1 MKKKIKSFINKIKN
15 FVLDNKI
22 FFLFV
27 IVNVINDMVLRGI
40 TFGKLDN
47 LFSIVPI
54 LSSVALVTLVL
65 SFVYLFKKEFS
76 KKLYLISITVFLTL
90 LCIINSSYYNYFSSY
105 TSISQLVTT
114 KYLGEVKDSL
124 ITVVKLRDFI
134 YLVLPTILIAYI
146 LKTKYRFSNTKNFK
160 NFLKV
165 NNLTVICTVLFALNL
180 KPVDYS
186 RLVKQWNRIYLVE
199 KFGLYV
205 YHVNDVFQSVEPKLI
220 AIFGYDKAKRNF
232 NDYYAK
238 RTDVQSY
245 TNEYTN
251 IFKGKNLISIHG
263 ESIQKFVINLKIN
276 GKEVTPNLNRLVK
289 EGMYF
294 SNYYS
299 QVSVGTSSD
308 SEFTI
313 NTSLMPAK
321 VGVAFVSYFDREY
334 VTIPKLFKSLGYY
347 NMSFHANKGDFW
359 NRNSMYKS
367 LGYDKF
373 YDQKA
378 FNIDETIGLGL
389 SDKSFFRQLTPIL
402 KKENDNHQNFYA
414 TLIMLTNHTPF
425 PDISSYSKDPLDL
438 KMYVTENGETKAY
451 PYLEGTVLG
460 RYLQSVHYADEAL
473 GELMEHL
480 ETNGL
485 LENTVLMFYGD
496 HDARLS
502 SSEYKRFYNYDYKN
516 DKTLDESDPNY
527 KKYGYYEHELN
538 RSVPFFFWS
547 KNDNQKINKTITNVM
562 GAYDILPTLGNMFG
576 FYNKYALGSDIF
588 NTNNDN
594 TVIFPNGNYV
604 TNKIYYNSQAD
615 EAYDIEK
622 KEVIQKE
629 LEPRE
634 YINKRT
640 KETEEKLN
648 ISNDI
653 LVYNLL
659 KKVGLKTNDEL
670 KVGKWK

>member
-54 LSSVALVTLVL
+54 LSSVALVTLIL

-516 DKTLDESDPNY
+516 DKSLDETDPNY

-622 KEVIQKE
+622 KEVIAKE
-629 LEPRE
+629 LEPKE
-634 YINKRT
+634 YITKRT
-640 KETEEKLN
+640 KETDQKLN
-648 ISNDI
+648 VSNDI

-670 KVGKWK
+670 KVGK

>member
-1 MKKKIKSFINKIKN
+1 MKKKIKSFINKIKS

-22 FFLFV
+22 FFLFI
-27 IVNVINDMVLRGI
+27 IVNVVNDMFLRGI

-146 LKTKYRFSNTKNFK
+146 LKNKYRFSNTKNFK

-220 AIFGYDKAKRNF
+220 AIFGYDKAKKNF

-251 IFKGKNLISIHG
+251 IFKGKNVISIHG

-378 FNIDETIGLGL
+378 FKIDETIGLGL

-485 LENTVLMFYGD
+485 LDNSVIMFYGD

-622 KEVIQKE
+622 KEVIAKE
-629 LEPRE
+629 LEPKE
-634 YINKRT
+634 YITKRT
-640 KETEEKLN
+640 KETDQKLN
-648 ISNDI
+648 VSNDI

-670 KVGKWK
+670 KVGK

>member
-1 MKKKIKSFINKIKN
+1 MKKKIKSFINKIKS

-22 FFLFV
+22 FFLFI
-27 IVNVINDMVLRGI
+27 IVNVINDMFLRGI

-146 LKTKYRFSNTKNFK
+146 LKTKYKFSNNKNFK
-160 NFLKV
+160 SFLKV

-220 AIFGYDKAKRNF
+220 AIFGYDKAKKNF

-251 IFKGKNLISIHG
+251 IFKGKNVISIHG

-516 DKTLDESDPNY
+516 DKTLDETDPNY

-547 KNDNQKINKTITNVM
+547 KNDNQKINKIITNVM

-622 KEVIQKE
+622 KEVIAKE
-629 LEPRE
+629 LEPKE
-634 YINKRT
+634 YITKRT
-640 KETEEKLN
+640 KETDQKLN
-648 ISNDI
+648 VSNDI

-670 KVGKWK
+670 KVGK

>member
-1 MKKKIKSFINKIKN
+1 MKKKIKSFINKIKS

-27 IVNVINDMVLRGI
+27 IVNVINDMFLRGI

-485 LENTVLMFYGD
+485 LDNSVIMFYGD

-604 TNKIYYNSQAD
+604 TNKIYYNSQSD

-622 KEVIQKE
+622 KEVIAKE
-629 LEPRE
+629 LEPKE
-634 YINKRT
+634 YITKRT

-670 KVGKWK
+670 KVGK

>member
-1 MKKKIKSFINKIKN
+1 MKKKIKSFINKIKS

-27 IVNVINDMVLRGI
+27 IVNVINDMFLRGI

-146 LKTKYRFSNTKNFK
+146 LKTKYKFSNNKNFK
-160 NFLKV
+160 SFLKV

-220 AIFGYDKAKRNF
+220 AIFGYDKAKKNF

-251 IFKGKNLISIHG
+251 IFKGKNVISIHG

-378 FNIDETIGLGL
+378 FKIDETIGLGL

-402 KKENDNHQNFYA
+402 KKENDKHQNFYA

-480 ETNGL
+480 NTNGL
-485 LENTVLMFYGD
+485 LENSVIMFYGD

-622 KEVIQKE
+622 KEVIAKE
-629 LEPRE
+629 LEPKE
-634 YINKRT
+634 YITKRT
-640 KETEEKLN
+640 KETDQKLN
-648 ISNDI
+648 VSNDI

-670 KVGKWK
+670 KVGK

>member
-220 AIFGYDKAKRNF
+220 AIFGYDKAKKNF

-251 IFKGKNLISIHG
+251 IFKGKNVISIHG

-547 KNDNQKINKTITNVM
+547 KNDNKKINKTITNVM

-670 KVGKWK
+670 KVGK

>member
-1 MKKKIKSFINKIKN
+1 MKKKIKSFINKIKS

-27 IVNVINDMVLRGI
+27 IVNVINDMFLRGI

-146 LKTKYRFSNTKNFK
+146 LKTKYKFSNNKNFK
-160 NFLKV
+160 SFLKV

-220 AIFGYDKAKRNF
+220 AIFGYDKAKKNF

-251 IFKGKNLISIHG
+251 IFKGKNVISIHG

-378 FNIDETIGLGL
+378 FKIDETIGLGL

-402 KKENDNHQNFYA
+402 KKENDNHKNFYA

-485 LENTVLMFYGD
+485 LDNSVIMFYGD

-622 KEVIQKE
+622 KEVIAKE
-629 LEPRE
+629 LEPKE
-634 YINKRT
+634 YITKRT
-640 KETEEKLN
+640 KETDQKLN
-648 ISNDI
+648 VSNDI

-670 KVGKWK
+670 KVGK

>member
-1 MKKKIKSFINKIKN
+1 MKKKIKSFINKIKS

-54 LSSVALVTLVL
+54 LSSVALVTLIL

-251 IFKGKNLISIHG
+251 IFKGKNVISIHG

-402 KKENDNHQNFYA
+402 KKENDKHQNFYA

-622 KEVIQKE
+622 KEVIAKE
-629 LEPRE
+629 LEPKE
-634 YINKRT
+634 YITKRT

-670 KVGKWK
+670 KVGK

>member
-1 MKKKIKSFINKIKN
+1 MKKKIKSFINKIKS

-27 IVNVINDMVLRGI
+27 IVNVINDMFLRGI

-146 LKTKYRFSNTKNFK
+146 LKTKYKFSNNKNFK
-160 NFLKV
+160 SFLKV

-220 AIFGYDKAKRNF
+220 AIFGYDKAKKNF

-251 IFKGKNLISIHG
+251 IFKGKNVISIHG

-378 FNIDETIGLGL
+378 FKIDETIGLGL

-402 KKENDNHQNFYA
+402 KKENDKHQNFYA

-485 LENTVLMFYGD
+485 LDNSVIMFYGD

-547 KNDNQKINKTITNVM
+547 KNDNKKINKTITNVM

-622 KEVIQKE
+622 KEVIAKE
-629 LEPRE
+629 LEPKE
-634 YINKRT
+634 YITKRT
-640 KETEEKLN
+640 KETDQKLN
-648 ISNDI
+648 VSNDI

-670 KVGKWK
+670 KVGK

>member
-54 LSSVALVTLVL
+54 LSSVALVTLIL

-438 KMYVTENGETKAY
+438 KMYVTENGEIKAY

-670 KVGKWK
+670 KVGK

>member
-1 MKKKIKSFINKIKN
+1 MKKKIKSFINKIKS

-27 IVNVINDMVLRGI
+27 IVNVINDMFLRGI

-146 LKTKYRFSNTKNFK
+146 LKTKYKFSNNKNFK
-160 NFLKV
+160 SFLKV

-220 AIFGYDKAKRNF
+220 AIFGYDKAKKNF

-251 IFKGKNLISIHG
+251 IFKGKNVISIHG

-378 FNIDETIGLGL
+378 FKIDETIGLGL

-402 KKENDNHQNFYA
+402 KKENDKHQNFYA

-485 LENTVLMFYGD
+485 LDNSVIMFYGD

-622 KEVIQKE
+622 KEVIAKE
-629 LEPRE
+629 LEPKE
-634 YINKRT
+634 YITKRT
-640 KETEEKLN
+640 KETDQKLN
-648 ISNDI
+648 VSNDI

-670 KVGKWK
+670 KVGK

>member
-1 MKKKIKSFINKIKN
+1 MKKKIKSFINKIKS

-27 IVNVINDMVLRGI
+27 IVNVINDMFLRGI

-146 LKTKYRFSNTKNFK
+146 LKTKYRFSNNKNFK

-165 NNLTVICTVLFALNL
+165 NNLTVICTILFALNL

-220 AIFGYDKAKRNF
+220 AIFGYDKAKKNF

-289 EGMYF
+289 QGMYF

-378 FNIDETIGLGL
+378 FKIDETIGLGL

-485 LENTVLMFYGD
+485 LDNSVIMFYGD

-622 KEVIQKE
+622 KEVIAKE
-629 LEPRE
+629 LEPKE
-634 YINKRT
+634 YITKRT
-640 KETEEKLN
+640 KETDQKLN
-648 ISNDI
+648 VSNDI

-670 KVGKWK
+670 KVGK

>member
-1 MKKKIKSFINKIKN
+1 MKKKIKSFINKIKS

-22 FFLFV
+22 FFLFI
-27 IVNVINDMVLRGI
+27 IVNVVNDMFLRGI

-146 LKTKYRFSNTKNFK
+146 LKTKYKFSNNKNFK
-160 NFLKV
+160 SFLKV

-485 LENTVLMFYGD
+485 LDNSVIMFYGD

-547 KNDNQKINKTITNVM
+547 KNDNKKINKTITNVM

-622 KEVIQKE
+622 KEVIAKE
-629 LEPRE
+629 LEPKE
-634 YINKRT
+634 YITKRT
-640 KETEEKLN
+640 KETDQKLN
-648 ISNDI
+648 VSNDI

-670 KVGKWK
+670 KVGK